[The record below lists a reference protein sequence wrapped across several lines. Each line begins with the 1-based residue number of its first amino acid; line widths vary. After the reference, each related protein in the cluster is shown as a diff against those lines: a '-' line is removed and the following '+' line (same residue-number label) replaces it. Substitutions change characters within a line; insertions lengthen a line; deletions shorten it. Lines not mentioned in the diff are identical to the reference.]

1 LRFYEL
7 IINGAIIR
15 ALLYLLIFAN
25 AVFCLDIGKT
35 KIPDRI
41 KISGTTLQLNGAGV
55 LDRIFVDWY
64 IGALYLPNKTSDPE
78 KVLEDDVT
86 MELKIIILSEEVTGG
101 KMKESVLDGFRTAV
115 GSEKVIEM
123 IPEIDAF
130 IKVFDDDIK
139 VGDIFD
145 FIYIPEKGLQTFKN
159 RKLFSTISGLEF
171 KKGIFGIWLGEDPVK
186 KSFKKDLLGIK

>member
-1 LRFYEL
+1 M
-7 IINGAIIR
+7 
-15 ALLYLLIFAN
+15 LIFAN
-25 AVFCLDIGKT
+25 SLLSLDIAGIKV
-35 KIPDRI
+35 PDRI
-41 KISGTTLQLNGAGV
+41 KISGTTLNMNGAGI

-64 IGALYLPNKTSDPE
+64 IGALYLPNKTTDPE

-130 IKVFDDDIK
+130 IKVFDEDIK

-145 FIYIPEKGLQTFKN
+145 YIYIPEKGLQTFKN

-171 KKGIFGIWLGEDPVK
+171 KKGIYGIWLGEEPVK
-186 KSFKKDLLGIK
+186 KNFKKALLGIK